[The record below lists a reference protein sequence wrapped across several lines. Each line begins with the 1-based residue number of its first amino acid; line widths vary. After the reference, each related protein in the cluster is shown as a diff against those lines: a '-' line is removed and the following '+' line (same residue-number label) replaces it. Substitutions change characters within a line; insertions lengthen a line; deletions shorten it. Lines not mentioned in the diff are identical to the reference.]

1 VTLGDEKYETG
12 RLAVNDSPAVDTA
25 KGNNEDPANTIEALT
40 RIWQRV
46 LERSSIDVHENFFG
60 LGSDDSQADAI
71 FAEIAKAFGR
81 ELPSATIYHAP
92 TIAALAALLEQPTLP
107 RFSPFVP
114 LKAGSVHPP
123 IVIVHGVG
131 GRASFFELAKHIGTG
146 NPVYGIQ
153 ARGVDGLQEPFD
165 SIEEMAAFYLDEL
178 SQLQSQGPYMLIG
191 YSFGG
196 LVALEMAQRLKASG
210 KKVSLLTFIDTYP
223 DVRYFPLRERLS
235 LFARNTRTKFSEIKQ
250 MPAPAA
256 VALVFRAFARRVSLA
271 SGNNVTNAV
280 PAPPFSLAHTT
291 VKVKQRDFQTMRRFK
306 PRFYEGK
313 VSFIRPEAGSYFPNS
328 PTEVWKG
335 LVAELEIEA
344 APGDHLGMIA
354 KHFKTLGAVLTRQV
368 KKACSE

>member
-1 VTLGDEKYETG
+1 MNGS
-12 RLAVNDSPAVDTA
+12 LAADTA
-25 KGNNEDPANTIEALT
+25 QVNNEGPVNTVEALT

-46 LERSSIDVHENFFG
+46 LDRSSIDLHENFFG

-92 TIAALAALLEQPTLP
+92 TIAALAALLQQPALP
-107 RFSPFVP
+107 RFSPYVP
-114 LKAGSVHPP
+114 LKAGNAHPP

-131 GRASFFELAKHIGTG
+131 GRASFFELAKHIGTS
-146 NPVYGIQ
+146 NPAYGIQ
-153 ARGVDGLQEPFD
+153 ARGVDGLEEPFD

-178 SQLQSQGPYMLIG
+178 NKIQSQGPYVLIG

-210 KKVSLLTFIDTYP
+210 KKVALLTLIDTYP
-223 DVRYFPLRERLS
+223 DARYFPLRERLS
-235 LFARNTRTKFSEIKQ
+235 LFARNTRAKLSVIKK
-250 MPAPAA
+250 MPAPTA
-256 VALVFRAFARRVSLA
+256 VALVFRAFARRASLA
-271 SGNNVTNAV
+271 GGNNFTHAV
-280 PAPPFSLAHTT
+280 PAPPLSLAHTT
-291 VKVKQRDFQTMRRFK
+291 VKVTQHDFQTMRRFK
-306 PRFYEGK
+306 PRFYKGK
-313 VSFIRPEAGSYFPNS
+313 VGFIRPEEGSYFPNS

-344 APGDHLGMIA
+344 SPGDHLGMIA
-354 KHFKTLGAVLTRQV
+354 KHFEALGAVLTRQV